1 MQYRRTLYYPN
12 YFMNHFKIILFSLLG
27 VCFLKSQEVPED
39 LIGDEHVREEFG
51 VNRFTT
57 PSIKKLFEQ
66 LDELGELPYA
76 ELEREIPKT
85 IPRERTLVALG
96 LGTLISDGF
105 LVVQSEEIEELENIG
120 RAVLKQAQV
129 LGAGKRV
136 TKYTK
141 SILENSVLGKWDK
154 LKEELSKTQADVEA
168 EMVMLRDV
176 DIANLVALGGWIR
189 AFEIAAVT
197 TQKNYSN
204 EKAVKLAR
212 TDLIAYFVETLQGL
226 EPKLRE
232 RTHLIQINKDLE
244 SLLASLGGHDPE
256 SENPQPKIIP
266 TKEDVA
272 ELAKKARAILAIIE
286 SSK

>member
-1 MQYRRTLYYPN
+1 
-12 YFMNHFKIILFSLLG
+12 MNFLKIILLSIFG
-27 VCFLKSQEVPED
+27 IGILKSQEVPED

-51 VNRFTT
+51 VNKFTT

-66 LDELGELPYA
+66 LDDLGELPYA
-76 ELEREIPKT
+76 ELKREIPKT

-105 LVVQSEEIEELENIG
+105 LIVQSEEIEELENIG
-120 RAVLKQAQV
+120 RAVLKQAQI

-168 EMVMLRDV
+168 EMVMLKDV

-189 AFEIAAVT
+189 AFEIALVT
-197 TQKNYSN
+197 TQKNYSVD
-204 EKAVKLAR
+204 KANKLVR
-212 TDLIAYFVETLQGL
+212 TDLIAYFIETLQGL

-232 RTHLIQINKDLE
+232 RAHLIQINKELE
-244 SLLASLGGHDPE
+244 GILASLGGYDPE
-256 SENPQPKIIP
+256 SENPQTNPSP
-266 TKEDVA
+266 TKEEVA
-272 ELAKKARAILAIIE
+272 GLAKKARAILSIIE
-286 SSK
+286 SA

>member
-1 MQYRRTLYYPN
+1 
-12 YFMNHFKIILFSLLG
+12 MNFLKIILLSILG
-27 VCFLKSQEVPED
+27 ISILKSQEVPED

-51 VNRFTT
+51 VNKFTT

-66 LDELGELPYA
+66 LDDLGELPYA
-76 ELEREIPKT
+76 ELKREIPKT

-105 LVVQSEEIEELENIG
+105 LIVQSEEIEELENIG
-120 RAVLKQAQV
+120 RAVLKQAQI

-168 EMVMLRDV
+168 EMVMLKDV

-189 AFEIAAVT
+189 AFEIALVT
-197 TQKNYSN
+197 TQKNYSVD
-204 EKAVKLAR
+204 KANKLVR
-212 TDLIAYFVETLQGL
+212 TDLIAYFIETLQGL

-232 RTHLIQINKDLE
+232 RAHLIQINKELE
-244 SLLASLGGHDPE
+244 SILASLGGYDPE
-256 SENPQPKIIP
+256 SENPQTNPSP
-266 TKEDVA
+266 TKEEVA
-272 ELAKKARAILAIIE
+272 GLAKKARAILSIIE
-286 SSK
+286 SA

>member
-1 MQYRRTLYYPN
+1 MN
-12 YFMNHFKIILFSLLG
+12 YFKIILFSLLG

-76 ELEREIPKT
+76 ELKREIPKT

-204 EKAVKLAR
+204 EKAVQLAR

-232 RTHLIQINKDLE
+232 RAHLIQINKDLE

>member
-12 YFMNHFKIILFSLLG
+12 YFMNYFKIILFSLLG

-76 ELEREIPKT
+76 ELKREIPKT

-232 RTHLIQINKDLE
+232 RAHLIQINKDLE
-244 SLLASLGGHDPE
+244 SLLASLGGHDSE

>member
-1 MQYRRTLYYPN
+1 MFLVSSSV
-12 YFMNHFKIILFSLLG
+12 MNFLKIILLSILG
-27 VCFLKSQEVPED
+27 IGILKSQEVPED

-51 VNRFTT
+51 VNKFTT

-66 LDELGELPYA
+66 LDDLGELPYA
-76 ELEREIPKT
+76 ELKRAIPKT

-105 LVVQSEEIEELENIG
+105 LIVQSEEIEELENIG
-120 RAVLKQAQV
+120 RAVLKQAQI

-168 EMVMLRDV
+168 EMVMLKDV

-189 AFEIAAVT
+189 AFEIALVT
-197 TQKNYSN
+197 TQKNYSVD
-204 EKAVKLAR
+204 KANKLVR
-212 TDLIAYFVETLQGL
+212 TDLIAYFIETLQGL

-232 RTHLIQINKDLE
+232 RAHLIQINKELE
-244 SLLASLGGHDPE
+244 GILASLGGYDPE
-256 SENPQPKIIP
+256 SENPQTNPSP
-266 TKEDVA
+266 TKEEVA
-272 ELAKKARAILAIIE
+272 GLAKKARAILSIIE
-286 SSK
+286 SA

>member
-1 MQYRRTLYYPN
+1 MN
-12 YFMNHFKIILFSLLG
+12 YFKIILFSLLG

-76 ELEREIPKT
+76 ELKREIPKT
-85 IPRERTLVALG
+85 IPRERTIVALG

-232 RTHLIQINKDLE
+232 RAHLIQINKDLE

-266 TKEDVA
+266 TNEDVA

>member
-1 MQYRRTLYYPN
+1 
-12 YFMNHFKIILFSLLG
+12 MNFLKIILLSILG
-27 VCFLKSQEVPED
+27 IGLLKSQEVPED

-51 VNRFTT
+51 VNKFTT

-66 LDELGELPYA
+66 LDDLGELPYA
-76 ELEREIPKT
+76 ELKREIPKT

-105 LVVQSEEIEELENIG
+105 LIVQSEEIEELENIG
-120 RAVLKQAQV
+120 RAVLKQAQI

-168 EMVMLRDV
+168 EMVMLKDV

-189 AFEIAAVT
+189 AFEIALVT
-197 TQKNYSN
+197 TQKNYSVD
-204 EKAVKLAR
+204 KANKLVR
-212 TDLIAYFVETLQGL
+212 TDLIAYFIETLQGL

-232 RTHLIQINKDLE
+232 RAHLIQINKELE
-244 SLLASLGGHDPE
+244 SILASLGGYDPE
-256 SENPQPKIIP
+256 SENPQTNPSP
-266 TKEDVA
+266 TKEEVA
-272 ELAKKARAILAIIE
+272 GLAKKARAILSIIE
-286 SSK
+286 ST

>member
-12 YFMNHFKIILFSLLG
+12 YFMNYFKIILFSLLG

-76 ELEREIPKT
+76 ELKREIPKT

-232 RTHLIQINKDLE
+232 RAHLIQINKDLE

-266 TKEDVA
+266 TMEDVA

>member
-1 MQYRRTLYYPN
+1 MN
-12 YFMNHFKIILFSLLG
+12 YFKIILFSLLG

-76 ELEREIPKT
+76 ELKREIPKT

-232 RTHLIQINKDLE
+232 RAHLIQINKDLE

-286 SSK
+286 SPK

>member
-1 MQYRRTLYYPN
+1 MQYSRTLYYPN
-12 YFMNHFKIILFSLLG
+12 YIMNYFKIILFSLLG

-76 ELEREIPKT
+76 ELKREIPKT

-232 RTHLIQINKDLE
+232 RAHLIQINKDLE
-244 SLLASLGGHDPE
+244 SMLASLGGHDPE

>member
-1 MQYRRTLYYPN
+1 
-12 YFMNHFKIILFSLLG
+12 MNFLKIILLSILGISL
-27 VCFLKSQEVPED
+27 LKSQEVPED

-51 VNRFTT
+51 VNKFTT

-66 LDELGELPYA
+66 LDDLGELPYA
-76 ELEREIPKT
+76 ELKREIPKT

-96 LGTLISDGF
+96 LGILISDGF
-105 LVVQSEEIEELENIG
+105 LIVQSEEIEELENIG
-120 RAVLKQAQV
+120 RAVLKQAQI

-168 EMVMLRDV
+168 EMVMLKDV

-189 AFEIAAVT
+189 AFEIALVT
-197 TQKNYSN
+197 TQKNYSVD
-204 EKAVKLAR
+204 KANKLVR
-212 TDLIAYFVETLQGL
+212 TDLIAYFIETLQGL

-232 RTHLIQINKDLE
+232 RAHLIQINKELE
-244 SLLASLGGHDPE
+244 SILASLGGYDPE
-256 SENPQPKIIP
+256 SENLQTNPSP
-266 TKEDVA
+266 TKEEVA
-272 ELAKKARAILAIIE
+272 GLAKKARAILSIIE
-286 SSK
+286 SA

>member
-1 MQYRRTLYYPN
+1 
-12 YFMNHFKIILFSLLG
+12 MNFLKIILLSILGISL
-27 VCFLKSQEVPED
+27 LKSQEVPED

-51 VNRFTT
+51 VNKFTT

-66 LDELGELPYA
+66 LDDLGELPYA
-76 ELEREIPKT
+76 ELKREIPKT

-105 LVVQSEEIEELENIG
+105 LIVQSEEIEELENIG
-120 RAVLKQAQV
+120 RAVLKQAQI

-168 EMVMLRDV
+168 EMVMLKDV

-189 AFEIAAVT
+189 AFEIALVT
-197 TQKNYSN
+197 TQKNYSVD
-204 EKAVKLAR
+204 KANKLVR
-212 TDLIAYFVETLQGL
+212 TDLIAYFIETLQGL

-232 RTHLIQINKDLE
+232 RAHLIQINKELE
-244 SLLASLGGHDPE
+244 SILASLGGYDPE
-256 SENPQPKIIP
+256 SENPQTTPSP
-266 TKEDVA
+266 TKEEVA
-272 ELAKKARAILAIIE
+272 GLAKKARAILSIIE
-286 SSK
+286 SA

>member
-1 MQYRRTLYYPN
+1 
-12 YFMNHFKIILFSLLG
+12 MNFLKIILLSILGISL
-27 VCFLKSQEVPED
+27 LKSQEVPED

-51 VNRFTT
+51 VNKFTT

-66 LDELGELPYA
+66 LDDLGDLPYA
-76 ELEREIPKT
+76 ELKREIPKT
-85 IPRERTLVALG
+85 IPRERTLVALV

-105 LVVQSEEIEELENIG
+105 LIVQSEEIEELENIG
-120 RAVLKQAQV
+120 RAVLKQAQI

-168 EMVMLRDV
+168 EMVMLKDV

-189 AFEIAAVT
+189 AFEIALVT
-197 TQKNYSN
+197 TQKNYSVD
-204 EKAVKLAR
+204 KANKLVR
-212 TDLIAYFVETLQGL
+212 TDLIAYFIETLQGL

-232 RTHLIQINKDLE
+232 RAHLIQINKELE
-244 SLLASLGGHDPE
+244 SILASLGGYDPE
-256 SENPQPKIIP
+256 SENLQTNPSP
-266 TKEDVA
+266 TKEEVA
-272 ELAKKARAILAIIE
+272 GLAKKARAILSIIE
-286 SSK
+286 SA

>member
-1 MQYRRTLYYPN
+1 MN
-12 YFMNHFKIILFSLLG
+12 YFKIILFSLLG

-76 ELEREIPKT
+76 ELKREIPKT

-226 EPKLRE
+226 EPKLRK
-232 RTHLIQINKDLE
+232 RAHLIQINKDLE

-286 SSK
+286 STK

>member
-1 MQYRRTLYYPN
+1 
-12 YFMNHFKIILFSLLG
+12 MNFLKIILLSILGISL
-27 VCFLKSQEVPED
+27 LKSQEVPED

-51 VNRFTT
+51 VNKFTT

-66 LDELGELPYA
+66 LDDLGELPYA
-76 ELEREIPKT
+76 ELKREIPKT

-105 LVVQSEEIEELENIG
+105 LIVQSEEIEELENIG
-120 RAVLKQAQV
+120 RAVLKQAQI

-168 EMVMLRDV
+168 EMVMLKDV

-189 AFEIAAVT
+189 AFEIALVT
-197 TQKNYSN
+197 TQKNYSVD
-204 EKAVKLAR
+204 KANKLVR
-212 TDLIAYFVETLQGL
+212 TDLIAYFIETLQGL

-232 RTHLIQINKDLE
+232 RAHLIQINKELE
-244 SLLASLGGHDPE
+244 GILASLGGYDPE
-256 SENPQPKIIP
+256 SENPQTNPSP
-266 TKEDVA
+266 TKEEVA
-272 ELAKKARAILAIIE
+272 GLAKKARALLSIIE
-286 SSK
+286 SA

>member
-1 MQYRRTLYYPN
+1 
-12 YFMNHFKIILFSLLG
+12 MNFLKIILLSILGISL
-27 VCFLKSQEVPED
+27 LKSQEVPED

-51 VNRFTT
+51 VNKFTT

-66 LDELGELPYA
+66 LDDLGELPYA
-76 ELEREIPKT
+76 ELKREIPKT

-105 LVVQSEEIEELENIG
+105 LIVQSEEIEELENIG
-120 RAVLKQAQV
+120 RAVLKQAQI

-168 EMVMLRDV
+168 EMVMLKDV

-189 AFEIAAVT
+189 AFEIALVT
-197 TQKNYSN
+197 TQKNYSVD
-204 EKAVKLAR
+204 KANKLVR
-212 TDLIAYFVETLQGL
+212 TDLIAYFIETLQGL

-232 RTHLIQINKDLE
+232 RAHLIQINKELE
-244 SLLASLGGHDPE
+244 SILASLGGYDPE
-256 SENPQPKIIP
+256 SENPQTNPSP
-266 TKEDVA
+266 TKEEVA
-272 ELAKKARAILAIIE
+272 GLAKKARAILSIIE
-286 SSK
+286 SA

>member
-1 MQYRRTLYYPN
+1 MQYSRTLYYPN
-12 YFMNHFKIILFSLLG
+12 YIMNYFKIILFSLLG

-76 ELEREIPKT
+76 ELKREIPKT

-232 RTHLIQINKDLE
+232 RAHLIQINKDLE

-266 TKEDVA
+266 TKEGVA
-272 ELAKKARAILAIIE
+272 ELAKKARAILTIIE
-286 SSK
+286 SPK

>member
-1 MQYRRTLYYPN
+1 MN
-12 YFMNHFKIILFSLLG
+12 YFKIILFSLLG

-76 ELEREIPKT
+76 ELKREIPKT

-232 RTHLIQINKDLE
+232 RAHLIQINKDLE
-244 SLLASLGGHDPE
+244 SMLASLGGHDPE

-272 ELAKKARAILAIIE
+272 ELVKKARAILATIE

>member
-12 YFMNHFKIILFSLLG
+12 YFMNYFKIILFSLLG

-76 ELEREIPKT
+76 ELKREIPKT

-232 RTHLIQINKDLE
+232 RAHLIQINKDLE

>member
-1 MQYRRTLYYPN
+1 MQYSRTLYYPN
-12 YFMNHFKIILFSLLG
+12 YIMNYFKIILFSLLG

-76 ELEREIPKT
+76 ELKREIPKT

-105 LVVQSEEIEELENIG
+105 LIVQSEEIEELENIG

-189 AFEIAAVT
+189 AFEIAAIT

-232 RTHLIQINKDLE
+232 RAHLIQINKDLE

-266 TKEDVA
+266 TKEGVA

>member
-1 MQYRRTLYYPN
+1 MN
-12 YFMNHFKIILFSLLG
+12 YFKIILFSLLG

-76 ELEREIPKT
+76 ELKREIPKT

-197 TQKNYSN
+197 TQKNYSK

-232 RTHLIQINKDLE
+232 RAHLIQINKDLE

>member
-1 MQYRRTLYYPN
+1 MQYSRTLYYPN
-12 YFMNHFKIILFSLLG
+12 YIMNYFKIILFSLLG

-76 ELEREIPKT
+76 ELKREIPKT

-232 RTHLIQINKDLE
+232 RAHLIQINKDLE
-244 SLLASLGGHDPE
+244 SLLASLGGHDSE

>member
-1 MQYRRTLYYPN
+1 
-12 YFMNHFKIILFSLLG
+12 MNFLKIILLSILGISL
-27 VCFLKSQEVPED
+27 LKSQEVPED

-51 VNRFTT
+51 VNKFTT

-66 LDELGELPYA
+66 LDDLGELPYA
-76 ELEREIPKT
+76 ELKREIPKT

-105 LVVQSEEIEELENIG
+105 LIVQSEEMEELENIG
-120 RAVLKQAQV
+120 RAVLKQAQI

-168 EMVMLRDV
+168 EMVMLKDV

-189 AFEIAAVT
+189 AFEIALVT
-197 TQKNYSN
+197 TQKNYSVD
-204 EKAVKLAR
+204 KANKLVR
-212 TDLIAYFVETLQGL
+212 TDLIAYFIETLQGL

-232 RTHLIQINKDLE
+232 RAHLIQINKELE
-244 SLLASLGGHDPE
+244 SILASLGGYDPE
-256 SENPQPKIIP
+256 SENPQTNPSP
-266 TKEDVA
+266 TKEEVA
-272 ELAKKARAILAIIE
+272 GLAKKARAILSIIE
-286 SSK
+286 SA

>member
-1 MQYRRTLYYPN
+1 MN
-12 YFMNHFKIILFSLLG
+12 YFKIILFSLLG

-76 ELEREIPKT
+76 ELKREIPKT

-232 RTHLIQINKDLE
+232 RAHLIQINKDLE
-244 SLLASLGGHDPE
+244 SMLASLGGHDPE
-256 SENPQPKIIP
+256 SENPQPEIIP

-272 ELAKKARAILAIIE
+272 ELAKKARAILATIE

>member
-1 MQYRRTLYYPN
+1 MTY
-12 YFMNHFKIILFSLLG
+12 FKIILFSLLG

-76 ELEREIPKT
+76 ELKREIPKT

-232 RTHLIQINKDLE
+232 RAHLIQINKDLE

>member
-12 YFMNHFKIILFSLLG
+12 YFMNYFKIILFSLLG

-76 ELEREIPKT
+76 ELKREIPKT

-232 RTHLIQINKDLE
+232 RAHLIQINKDLE

-256 SENPQPKIIP
+256 SENPQPNIIP

-286 SSK
+286 STK

>member
-1 MQYRRTLYYPN
+1 MQYSRTIYYPN
-12 YFMNHFKIILFSLLG
+12 YIMNYFKIILFSLLG

-76 ELEREIPKT
+76 ELKREIPKT

-232 RTHLIQINKDLE
+232 RAHLIQINKDLE

-286 SSK
+286 STK

>member
-1 MQYRRTLYYPN
+1 MN
-12 YFMNHFKIILFSLLG
+12 YFKIILFSLLG

-76 ELEREIPKT
+76 ELKREIPKT

-232 RTHLIQINKDLE
+232 RAHLIQINKDLE

-256 SENPQPKIIP
+256 SESPQPKIIP
-266 TKEDVA
+266 
-272 ELAKKARAILAIIE
+272 IIE
-286 SSK
+286 ITFITMVLI

>member
-1 MQYRRTLYYPN
+1 MCFFRI
-12 YFMNHFKIILFSLLG
+12 FLFSLIG
-27 VCFLKSQEVPED
+27 TFSLKSQEVPED

-76 ELEREIPKT
+76 ELKRELPKS
-85 IPRERTLVALG
+85 IPRDRTLVALG

-105 LVVQSEEIEELENIG
+105 LIVQSEEISELENIG

-154 LKEELSKTQADVEA
+154 LKEELAKTQADVEA

-197 TQKNYSN
+197 THKNYSE
-204 EKAVKLAR
+204 EKASKLAR

-226 EPKLRE
+226 EPKLRKKN
-232 RTHLIQINKDLE
+232 HLMEINNSLE
-244 SLLASLGGHDPE
+244 GLLASLGGHEPE
-256 SENPQPKIIP
+256 SENSEPKKVP
-266 TKEDVA
+266 SKDDVIG
-272 ELAKKARAILAIIE
+272 LASKARNILTIIE
-286 SSK
+286 SPK

>member
-1 MQYRRTLYYPN
+1 MQYSRTLYYPN
-12 YFMNHFKIILFSLLG
+12 YIMNYFKIILFSLLG

-76 ELEREIPKT
+76 ELKREIPKT

-232 RTHLIQINKDLE
+232 RDHLIQINKDLE

>member
-1 MQYRRTLYYPN
+1 
-12 YFMNHFKIILFSLLG
+12 MNFLKIILLSILGISL
-27 VCFLKSQEVPED
+27 LKSQEVPED

-51 VNRFTT
+51 VNKFTT

-66 LDELGELPYA
+66 LDDLGELPYA
-76 ELEREIPKT
+76 ELKREIPKT

-105 LVVQSEEIEELENIG
+105 LIVQSEEIEELENIG
-120 RAVLKQAQV
+120 RAVLKQAQI

-168 EMVMLRDV
+168 EMVMLKDV

-189 AFEIAAVT
+189 AFEIALVT
-197 TQKNYSN
+197 TQKNYSVD
-204 EKAVKLAR
+204 KANKLVR
-212 TDLIAYFVETLQGL
+212 TDLIAYFIETLQGL

-232 RTHLIQINKDLE
+232 RAHLIQINKELE
-244 SLLASLGGHDPE
+244 SILASLGGYDPE
-256 SENPQPKIIP
+256 SENPQTNPSP
-266 TKEDVA
+266 TKEEVA
-272 ELAKKARAILAIIE
+272 ELAKKARAILSIIE
-286 SSK
+286 SA